1 MDVTLVGDGP
11 AIDAAT
17 ETLHDASVSTR
28 TTGVDAIGAAEFAVV
43 AGLAG
48 SETFERANAAA
59 MEGGTPW
66 LTIEIGG
73 IGGRAFPAVDA
84 AISGFAPATGC
95 YDCLRTRVD
104 ANRESQPG
112 EGTPSAGRS
121 AVRLAGSLAGHELV
135 QLLSGEES
143 PVLGGVIEIPHHRR
157 QFLPVPGCTCS
168 SAHSTELDLAY
179 EPSPVEAALERAEM
193 ALDDR
198 VGIVESVGEIESF
211 PAPYY
216 LANVRATTGFS
227 DADAP
232 AQAAGVHPDWN
243 TAFMKALGEA
253 LERYGAAIYREDAFR
268 HGLPE
273 EIENAVAP
281 DRFVLPDSV
290 DDPLDKQIP
299 WRQGLDLETGGTVAV
314 PAEKAQFPPPTRE
327 LGPAITTGL
336 GLGSSTVGALLSGL
350 YEVIERDAT
359 MLAWYSTFE
368 PLALSVDDGAFRSLA
383 RRARSEGL
391 TVTPLLVTQDID
403 VPVIAV
409 AVHREGEWPQFAVGS
424 AAALDPTAAARDALA
439 EALQNWMELRSMGRD
454 SASEQSGAIGEYAS
468 FPDEADE
475 FVDAGE
481 PIPIRSVGPNE
492 VPDGEEELDLLV
504 ERVVDAGLTPY
515 GVRLTPRDLE
525 TIGFEVVRAVVP
537 EAQPLFTREPF
548 FGERARTVPEELG
561 FEPRLDR
568 RFHPYP

>member
-11 AIDAAT
+11 AIDALT
-17 ETLHDASVSTR
+17 ETLHEASISTQTADA
-28 TTGVDAIGAAEFAVV
+28 DAIGAAELAVV
-43 AGLAG
+43 SDLAG
-48 SETFERANAAA
+48 AAVFDQANRAAR
-59 MEGGTPW
+59 EGRTPW
-66 LTIEIGG
+66 LAIEVGG
-73 IGGRAFPAVDA
+73 IGGRPIGDVDA

-95 YDCLRTRVD
+95 YSCLRTRVD
-104 ANRESQPG
+104 ADRDSE
-112 EGTPSAGRS
+112 TPDSEPTADRT
-121 AVRLAGSLAGHELV
+121 AVRLAGSVAGHELV
-135 QLLSGEES
+135 QLLSGEDS

-157 QFLPVPGCTCS
+157 QFLPVPGCECGS
-168 SAHSTELDLAY
+168 SPDAEIDLAY
-179 EPSPVEAALERAEM
+179 ERSPVDAALERAEM

-253 LERYGAAIYREDAFR
+253 LERYGAAIYRD
-268 HGLPE
+268 E
-273 EIENAVAP
+273 EFQQARPTDVENPITP
-281 DRFVLPDSV
+281 DRFVLPEDT
-290 DDPLDKQIP
+290 DATLDGPIP
-299 WRQGLDLETGGTVAV
+299 WRSGLDLDTGETVSV
-314 PAEKAQFPPPTRE
+314 PAEKAHFPPPTRE

-368 PLALSVDDGAFRSLA
+368 PLALTVDDQAFQSLA
-383 RRARSEGL
+383 RRARSEEL
-391 TVTPLLVTQDID
+391 TVTPLLVTQDVD
-403 VPVIAV
+403 VPVISV
-409 AVHREGEWPQFAVGS
+409 AVHRDGEWPRFAVGS
-424 AAALDPTAAARDALA
+424 AAALDPTDAARDALA
-439 EALQNWMELRSMGRD
+439 EALQNWMELRSMGRET
-454 SASEQSGAIGEYAS
+454 ASEESGAIGEYAS
-468 FPDEADE
+468 FPEEAAT
-475 FVDAGE
+475 FVDRGD
-481 PIPIRSVGPNE
+481 PIPVDSVGPDD
-492 VPDGEEELDLLV
+492 VPEGEGELDMLV
-504 ERVVDAGLTPY
+504 ERVVDAGLSPY

-537 EAQPLFTREPF
+537 EAQPLFTREAF
-548 FGERARTVPEELG
+548 FGERARTVPDDLG

>member
-11 AIDAAT
+11 AIDALT

-28 TTGVDAIGAAEFAVV
+28 TADAEEIGTAEFAVV
-43 AGLAG
+43 TDLAG
-48 SETFERANAAA
+48 AQTFDRANRAAR
-59 MEGGTPW
+59 EGGTPW
-66 LTIEIGG
+66 LAIEVGG
-73 IGGRAFPAVDA
+73 IGGRAIGDIDA

-95 YDCLRTRVD
+95 YDCLRSRVD
-104 ANRESQPG
+104 ADRDSDGASSEPR
-112 EGTPSAGRS
+112 AGRS
-121 AVRLAGSLAGHELV
+121 AVRLAGSVAGHELV
-135 QLLSGEES
+135 QLLSGEET

-157 QFLPVPGCTCS
+157 QFLPVPGCECG
-168 SAHSTELDLAY
+168 SAPAADLDLAY

-216 LANVRATTGFS
+216 LANVRATSGFS

-253 LERYGAAIYREDAFR
+253 LERYGAAIYRDEEFQ
-268 HGLPE
+268 HGRTDD
-273 EIENAVAP
+273 IENPITP
-281 DRFVLPDSV
+281 DRFVLPD
-290 DDPLDKQIP
+290 DTDADLDGPIP
-299 WRQGLDLETGGTVAV
+299 WRSGLDIDTGETVSV
-314 PAEKAQFPPPTRE
+314 PAEKAHFPPPTRE
-327 LGPAITTGL
+327 LGAAITTGL

-368 PLALSVDDGAFRSLA
+368 PLALAVDDEAFQSLA
-383 RRARSEGL
+383 RRARSEEL
-391 TVTPLLVTQDID
+391 TVTPLLVTQDVDI
-403 VPVIAV
+403 PVIAV
-409 AVHREGEWPQFAVGS
+409 AVHRDGEWPRFAVGS
-424 AAALDPTAAARDALA
+424 AAALDPTDAARDALA
-439 EALQNWMELRSMGRD
+439 EALQNWMELRSMGRET
-454 SASEQSGAIGEYAS
+454 ASEESGAIGEYAS
-468 FPDEADE
+468 FPEEAAI
-475 FVDAGE
+475 FVDAGN
-481 PIPIRSVGPNE
+481 PIPVDSVGPDD
-492 VPDGEEELDLLV
+492 VPEGEAELDMLV
-504 ERVVDAGLTPY
+504 ERVVDAGLSPY

-548 FGERARTVPEELG
+548 FGERARTVPGDLG
-561 FEPRLDR
+561 FEPRLER